1 MTNVNPQ
8 SDVQNSPARAA
19 ERRSPRYLLFAG
31 ASQPPRG
38 GLGDL
43 VATFTSEQK
52 ARDAF
57 RNVRLQP
64 PSPRSWAQLAV
75 VDGDN
80 GIKPLC
86 WFGIG
91 ASPDGMSTETD
102 VPPLQVSVD
111 DGGRPRVTKRTTMLL
126 TALVA
131 VTITMVA
138 VLVDGSG
145 GPRPAVR
152 TPGGSV
158 VTTSSP
164 VVPFQPPAS
173 APSAGVVDGGSTAD
187 G

>member
-1 MTNVNPQ
+1 MTNVDPR
-8 SDVQNSPARAA
+8 SDVQDSPARAA
-19 ERRSPRYLLFAG
+19 ERRSARYLLFAG

-43 VATFTSEQK
+43 VATFTSEQQ

-57 RNVRLQP
+57 RKVRLQP
-64 PSPRSWAQLAV
+64 PSLRSWAQLAI
-75 VDGDN
+75 VDGDH

-102 VPPLQVSVD
+102 MLPLQVSVD
-111 DGGRPRVTKRTTMLL
+111 DEGRPRVTKRTTMLL

-131 VTITMVA
+131 VTVSMVA
-138 VLVDGSG
+138 VLVDDSG
-145 GPRPAVR
+145 GPRPAVQ
-152 TPGGSV
+152 TPGASV
-158 VTTSSP
+158 VTSSSP

-173 APSAGVVDGGSTAD
+173 APSVVDGGSTAD